1 MSLYQPTPGATHGSQ
16 APVAAPIPNVRAG
29 LFGTSLND
37 DLSGGNDMDDVL
49 YEDQGPTM
57 NSFGGGGRGRGG
69 GGGGFGGGRGGRGG
83 SDVRFQVRWCC
94 YLRWWWWCCCRRCCR
109 EGGGVVVVDSPV
121 DSPVVVVVVVVVIV
135 VVW

>member
-69 GGGGFGGGRGGRGG
+69 GGGGGGFGGGRGGRGG
-83 SDVRFQVRWCC
+83 SDVRFQVRCC
-94 YLRWWWWCCCRRCCR
+94 RCCCRD
-109 EGGGVVVVDSPV
+109 GGGVVVVDSPV
-121 DSPVVVVVVVVVIV
+121 MLLLLS
-135 VVW
+135 